1 MRDDPSH
8 SAWGPVRTINYP
20 LGHYVTTMSFNRR
33 IPQKLSWLIVLSLV
47 IATPMFAQQVVR
59 RPKRAE
65 APKID
70 ANASKDIFFADVAS
84 ALDGKLP
91 AANSLV
97 KKDQGKPNTGGSGGN
112 NMPSD
117 TPPISVDGGAQ
128 EGWAKYISTTT
139 IEDEIKQTKL
149 RLDQIVT
156 TPSKFAAGGFTD
168 ARLQFSELA
177 VLFGIVAEY
186 PGQVRWQKSALAAK
200 EGFAQMAANAKVGS
214 TQAYNEAK
222 TRLQELGDM
231 LNGSEFPSPPPEEP
245 KGWEQIIDRQP
256 LMKLCDVAHQ
266 QSLTPMTAN
275 AAAFKENSEDILRFG
290 ELMAAYSALL
300 LKEGMPDADDTDY
313 RTHCE
318 SMLAAS
324 LEVVQAVKT
333 SNADMARQAVG
344 QMGQACSKCHD
355 AYR

>member
-1 MRDDPSH
+1 MLCRCLI
-8 SAWGPVRTINYP
+8 ARA
-20 LGHYVTTMSFNRR
+20 
-33 IPQKLSWLIVLSLV
+33 LSVLSHYFSLIRSIMSMTRTFQKNIGWSLAIFFA
-47 IATPMFAQQVVR
+47 IATPLLAQQVIR

-70 ANASKDIFFADVAS
+70 VTTSNDVFFSDVAT
-84 ALDGKLP
+84 ALEGKLP
-91 AANSLV
+91 AANSLAR
-97 KKDQGKPNTGGSGGN
+97 KDQAKPTTGGSGGN
-112 NMPSD
+112 TMTNN
-117 TPPISVDGGAQ
+117 TPTLSVDGSSQ
-128 EGWAKYISTTT
+128 DGWAKYISTTT
-139 IEDEIKQTKL
+139 IEDEVKQTKL

-168 ARLQFSELA
+168 ARLEFSELA
-177 VLFGIVAEY
+177 VLFGIIAEY
-186 PGQVRWQKSALAAK
+186 PSQVRWQKSALAAK

-222 TRLQELGDM
+222 TRLQELADM

-275 AAAFKENSEDILRFG
+275 AGAFKENSEDILRFG

-313 RTHCE
+313 RAHCE
-318 SMLAAS
+318 SMLSAS
-324 LEVVQAVKT
+324 LDVVQAVKT

-344 QMGQACSKCHD
+344 QMSQACSKCHD

>member
-1 MRDDPSH
+1 ML
-8 SAWGPVRTINYP
+8 TYQ
-20 LGHYVTTMSFNRR
+20 SFVS
-33 IPQKLSWLIVLSLV
+33 KFGWVLAIFGLVSLP
-47 IATPMFAQQVVR
+47 IFAQQLVR
-59 RPKRAE
+59 KPKRAE

-70 ANASKDIFFADVAS
+70 PNSTSDLFFADLAS

-91 AANSLV
+91 AASALAKTESTKPAAGTSSPASSSMSSNS
-97 KKDQGKPNTGGSGGN
+97 PAA
-112 NMPSD
+112 PSD
-117 TPPISVDGGAQ
+117 GSSQD
-128 EGWAKYISTTT
+128 GWAKYISTTT
-139 IEDEIKQTKL
+139 IEDEVKQAKL

-222 TRLQELGDM
+222 TRLQELADM
-231 LNGSEFPSPPPEEP
+231 LNGSEFPAAAPEEP

-256 LMKLCDVAHQ
+256 LMKLCEIAHQ

-275 AAAFKENSEDILRFG
+275 EAAFKESSEDILRYG
-290 ELMAAYSALL
+290 ELMAAYAALL
-300 LKEGMPDADDTDY
+300 LKEGMPDADDSDY
-313 RTHCE
+313 RVHSE
-318 SMLAAS
+318 KMLAAS

-344 QMGQACSKCHD
+344 QMSQACTNCHNS
-355 AYR
+355 YR

>member
-1 MRDDPSH
+1 MSSH
-8 SAWGPVRTINYP
+8 HISYINVAWSVAI
-20 LGHYVTTMSFNRR
+20 LFA
-33 IPQKLSWLIVLSLV
+33 
-47 IATPMFAQQVVR
+47 IATPLEAQQVVR

-65 APKID
+65 APKFD
-70 ANASKDIFFADVAS
+70 AEASKDIFFADVAT
-84 ALDGKLP
+84 ALEGKLP
-91 AANSLV
+91 AANSLA
-97 KKDQGKPNTGGSGGN
+97 KKEQGKTPSSNSGGN
-112 NMPSD
+112 AMSNN
-117 TPPISVDGGAQ
+117 TPTIAVDGGSQ

-139 IEDEIKQTKL
+139 IEDEVKQTKL

-177 VLFGIVAEY
+177 ILFGIVAEY

-222 TRLQELGDM
+222 TRLTELGDM
-231 LNGSEFPSPPPEEP
+231 LNGSEFPAPPPEEP
-245 KGWEQIIDRQP
+245 KGWEQIVDRQP

-275 AAAFKENSEDILRFG
+275 EGAFKENSEDILRYA

-300 LKEGMPDADDTDY
+300 LKEGMPDADDSDY
-313 RTHCE
+313 RVHSE
-318 SMLAAS
+318 KMLAAS

-344 QMGQACSKCHD
+344 QMSQACTNCHNT
-355 AYR
+355 YR